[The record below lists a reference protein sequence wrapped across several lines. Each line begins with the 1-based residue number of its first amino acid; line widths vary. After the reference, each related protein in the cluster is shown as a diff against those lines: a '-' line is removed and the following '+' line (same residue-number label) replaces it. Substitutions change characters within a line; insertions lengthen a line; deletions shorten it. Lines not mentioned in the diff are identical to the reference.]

1 MSVLTSAFLVRQPFS
16 FVRADF
22 CFEVLHRSGKF
33 GFGNL
38 AFPNGDDIPFDGFKS
53 LDVQEVSFLVMSDF
67 VGPELRV
74 GFWDG
79 VELASLVAVP
89 EAAVDENGGA
99 VSRQD
104 DVGRSGEGADILAE
118 AESAMEQFPADHNFR
133 ARVLRPDVR
142 HTCKPP
148 TKHV

>member
-1 MSVLTSAFLVRQPFS
+1 
-16 FVRADF
+16 
-22 CFEVLHRSGKF
+22 
-33 GFGNL
+33 
-38 AFPNGDDIPFDGFKS
+38 
-53 LDVQEVSFLVMSDF
+53 MSDF

-142 HTCKPP
+142 HTFVPLLLCHCVCHCKSRISTQLNIPWMLLM
-148 TKHV
+148 K